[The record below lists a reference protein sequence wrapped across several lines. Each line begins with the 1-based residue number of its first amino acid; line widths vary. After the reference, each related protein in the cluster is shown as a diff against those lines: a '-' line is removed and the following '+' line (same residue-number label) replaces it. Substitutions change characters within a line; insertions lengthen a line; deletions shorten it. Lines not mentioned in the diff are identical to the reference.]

1 MKKFLLLITFSSFI
15 SAQVDWSDANQCS
28 LPDNSKFIEVIL
40 NNMSLEQK
48 VGQIIM
54 PEINSVTP
62 ADAKKY
68 FFGTILNGGGGFP
81 NQNKN
86 SSIQD
91 WKDLSKEYY
100 EASPMVNGTKVPILW
115 GTDAV
120 HGHNNVIGATIF
132 PHNIA
137 LGATRNPA
145 LIKKIGSAVAKE
157 VASTGIVWTFAPTIA
172 VPQNDLWGRTY
183 EGYSEDPKL
192 VAELGKNFIIGLQ
205 GEGASFL
212 SNEKVLATAKHF
224 LGDGGTDKGIDQGN
238 TIIDEI
244 SLKEI
249 HGYPYYAAIDSCAI
263 SIMASFNS
271 WNGLKSHGNKYLLT
285 NVLKSQMK
293 FSGFIVGD
301 WNGHGQIPGCEDA
314 NCPDAFN
321 SGVDVFMVPTEW
333 EPLYWNTLAQVKD
346 GTISKDRLD
355 DAVRRVLKTKAYLGL
370 FDGRVPHEFAKNYIG
385 IDEHRKIARQ
395 SVRESLVL
403 LKNENSTLPL
413 NPRKK
418 FLIIGDQSKFIEN
431 QMGGWTVTWQGKS
444 WEGTNISNEDFPDT
458 KSIFESLSEKIIS
471 SGGRVEFSNDGSFN
485 EIPDYVIMVYGE
497 TPYAEGFGDIKN
509 LNFSKNNAKLLEA
522 MESLSNKNI
531 SIISLFLSGRPMIVD
546 SELDYSDA
554 FVSIWLP
561 GTAVE
566 GINDV
571 IFTKEDN
578 SINFDFK
585 GRLPFSWPSEA
596 SINPLNFYQ
605 NNYIPLY
612 EYGYG
617 LTYQD

>member
-15 SAQVDWSDANQCS
+15 SAQVDWSDTNECS
-28 LPDNSKFIEVIL
+28 LPDNSKFIEDIL
-40 NNMSLEQK
+40 NEMSLEQK
-48 VGQIIM
+48 VGQVIM

-100 EASPMVNGTKVPILW
+100 DASPMVNGTKVPILW

-137 LGATRNPA
+137 LGATRNAA

-192 VAELGKNFIIGLQ
+192 VAEFGKHLIIGLQ
-205 GEGASFL
+205 GEGDSFL
-212 SNEKVLATAKHF
+212 GKEKVLATAKHF
-224 LGDGGTDKGIDQGN
+224 LGDGGTDKGIDQGD
-238 TIIDEI
+238 TIIDEN

-285 NVLKSQMK
+285 DILKSQME
-293 FSGFIVGD
+293 FNGFIVGD

-333 EPLYWNTLAQVKD
+333 EPLYWNTLAQVKE
-346 GTISKDRLD
+346 GTISNDRLD
-355 DAVRRVLKTKAYLGL
+355 DAVRRILKTKAYLGL
-370 FDGRVPHEFAKNYIG
+370 FDGRVPHEFSKNYIG
-385 IDEHRKIARQ
+385 SHEHRKIARQ
-395 SVRESLVL
+395 AVRESLVL
-403 LKNENSTLPL
+403 LKNQNSTLPM
-413 NPRKK
+413 NPEKK
-418 FLIIGDQSKFIEN
+418 FLIVGDQSKNIEN
-431 QMGGWTVTWQGKS
+431 QMGFNSK
-444 WEGTNISNEDFPDT
+444 D
-458 KSIFESLSEKIIS
+458 IFL
-471 SGGRVEFSNDGSFN
+471 FN
-485 EIPDYVIMVYGE
+485 ENGE
-497 TPYAEGFGDIKN
+497 RIK
-509 LNFSKNNAKLLEA
+509 S
-522 MESLSNKNI
+522 
-531 SIISLFLSGRPMIVD
+531 
-546 SELDYSDA
+546 
-554 FVSIWLP
+554 
-561 GTAVE
+561 
-566 GINDV
+566 
-571 IFTKEDN
+571 
-578 SINFDFK
+578 
-585 GRLPFSWPSEA
+585 
-596 SINPLNFYQ
+596 
-605 NNYIPLY
+605 
-612 EYGYG
+612 
-617 LTYQD
+617 